1 MLLWKRI
8 EPKLK
13 EKEKKKKKKKKNSN
27 HSKIINLILLL
38 KDV

>member
-13 EKEKKKKKKKKNSN
+13 EKEKKKKKKNSN